1 MSPGAHLPVTVSGLH
16 DCDLFTR
23 TAAAIASK
31 LGVECIHNADAAGP
45 SVALGGISRA
55 PPTLEQLSAD
65 KELLAKWTSKADRG
79 PPGDLL
85 VALSEAAS
93 VFAGI
98 LLKPAP
104 PAQKALRPQAKALLN
119 RVEALV
125 EGRGTTGTAEWT
137 AAEVGAAA
145 AVLLWL
151 APAASHCRWF
161 KVMDKPGSFPLC
173 SAVAADINRMLAAA
187 GLEMPR
193 SAFVAHLAKPSVV
206 PRPPA
211 LGVGRMQH
219 GAMRSQMATCHAS
232 AEAILAEIDAFADGK
247 APLPPLDK
255 VDKLA
260 RLFGHFVV
268 VIDAHS
274 VMEDDLIYHELERA
288 FPGCTAL
295 HTIEHVN
302 EVPEFRAIHRRLLAA
317 AEALRALLPSSD
329 ESASAAAE
337 AGDVRVAV
345 DEAKKAHSAA
355 LEAAVEHRAAMAKQA
370 EAVAAQAKSDAA
382 ARAAEGDADAA
393 AGASAA
399 AAPAPADAPAT
410 RSESPAGVAGSSDVD
425 ASASTSEAAP
435 ALAASLAQAT
445 AALWAAC
452 AQVRQCRDDVEDH
465 FVGEETNLFPRL
477 QKLPPPVRKATAGKC
492 LALLKATHEEVLP
505 ALLAAMNPAQAD
517 HYVHVIRS
525 LGGLSEDEWTAL
537 VASLR
542 AGVAAG
548 DMSQAQ
554 LDALAARSGPVRATL
569 ATLVATEKEKP
580 RPAQGS
586 SAAA

>member
-1 MSPGAHLPVTVSGLH
+1 
-16 DCDLFTR
+16 
-23 TAAAIASK
+23 
-31 LGVECIHNADAAGP
+31 
-45 SVALGGISRA
+45 
-55 PPTLEQLSAD
+55 
-65 KELLAKWTSKADRG
+65 
-79 PPGDLL
+79 
-85 VALSEAAS
+85 
-93 VFAGI
+93 AGI

-125 EGRGTTGTAEWT
+125 EGRVTTGTAEWT

-260 RLFGHFVV
+260 RLFGRFVV

-288 FPGCTAL
+288 CESTA
-295 HTIEHVN
+295 TRPP
-302 EVPEFRAIHRRLLAA
+302 VPEFRAIHRRLLAA

-329 ESASAAAE
+329 ESASVAAE

-399 AAPAPADAPAT
+399 AAPTPADAPAT

-569 ATLVATEKEKP
+569 ATLLATEKEKP
-580 RPAQGS
+580 QPAQGS
-586 SAAA
+586 S